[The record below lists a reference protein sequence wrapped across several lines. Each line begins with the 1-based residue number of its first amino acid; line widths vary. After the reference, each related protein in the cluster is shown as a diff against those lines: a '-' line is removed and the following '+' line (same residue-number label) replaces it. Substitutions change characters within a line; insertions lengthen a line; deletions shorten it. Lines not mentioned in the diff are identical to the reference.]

1 MGPMRER
8 PGGHKGTAEALAK
21 LLPVSKGECVPYD
34 KWQRMSER
42 ERIECATGRTLDN
55 CIDILDMPME
65 MAVRS
70 PTVMSGKVQVIR
82 AILTVVS
89 KVGLESHRLRGL
101 QEAALAQLVDDF
113 AAEEERSGF
122 VKSEK

>member
-1 MGPMRER
+1 LYSAIQASRS
-8 PGGHKGTAEALAK
+8 
-21 LLPVSKGECVPYD
+21 VCS
-34 KWQRMSER
+34 SS
-42 ERIECATGRTLDN
+42 
-55 CIDILDMPME
+55 

-122 VKSEK
+122 VESEK